1 VDISLCEGQGR
12 FERKE
17 LFGGVGKIN
26 NIFGGVLISIAVI
39 LALVTYSAT
48 EQRTISAD
56 QFGRLEQII
65 GAKDANANALAFA
78 LEKQRCPDVNV
89 SCQNLD
95 YFEMKKVCLANQSE
109 LSQLQRIAQDNA
121 KEHNYVRD
129 KYDCTEFSLQ
139 LIQRLK
145 DAGYSASLCLGMAN
159 LQGKNAL
166 HNWVRVDTVFVEA
179 TSGEIIDPALYS
191 SHYSGTCG

>member
-1 VDISLCEGQGR
+1 M
-12 FERKE
+12 
-17 LFGGVGKIN
+17 
-26 NIFGGVLISIAVI
+26 ISIAVI
-39 LALVTYSAT
+39 LALVAYSAT
-48 EQRTISAD
+48 EQANDYHNQIDNHLETIRQCISEKNAVSAALSESRLRT
-56 QFGRLEQII
+56 
-65 GAKDANANALAFA
+65 
-78 LEKQRCPDVNV
+78 CPDVNV
-89 SCQNLD
+89 TCQNLD